1 MSPRDQIQKVT
12 REYLEGKRLLED
24 CHVPGIKWSALRRVL
39 IATKCHL
46 ESIEDI
52 EILRLI
58 ENHLTVKMIR
68 VESKSIAVDTPD
80 DLQRVISF
88 LNQD

>member
-46 ESIEDI
+46 ESQPHSASSALLE
-52 EILRLI
+52 R
-58 ENHLTVKMIR
+58 R
-68 VESKSIAVDTPD
+68 RAESKFWLATKIKWSDIM
-80 DLQRVISF
+80 RRK
-88 LNQD
+88 